1 MRIGKLQATGVRN
14 SDGCGVLIRV
24 DSGLLTIIP
33 NLISSL
39 SAVPH
44 CSVAENDPIKPV
56 AFDLDPFCT
65 NVIICDSVD
74 ERKLKIDQKTEF
86 VNFSTEL
93 LRYLS
98 STLPSIT
105 IKTGHSVYNPMGA
118 VVSFR
123 GSGTKLQRRCL
134 SYANWVDVN

>member
-1 MRIGKLQATGVRN
+1 MAV
-14 SDGCGVLIRV
+14 CVVIRV
-24 DSGLLTIIP
+24 DSGLLAIVP
-33 NLISSL
+33 NVTSGL

-44 CSVAENDPIKPV
+44 CSIAENDPIKPV
-56 AFDLDPFCT
+56 AFDLDRFCA

-74 ERKLKIDQKTEF
+74 ERKMKIDQKNEF

-93 LRYLS
+93 LRHIS

-118 VVSFR
+118 VVSIR
-123 GSGTKLQRRCL
+123 GSGTKLQR
-134 SYANWVDVN
+134 